1 MRYAIEQP
9 VSLFAEAIRNVRF
22 ALQRAARTRPTQ
34 VVMVTSAIDGEGKTT
49 LAVNLALSLAV
60 LGVRT
65 VLVEGDL
72 RNPEMTRSLCPC
84 ARTGL
89 VNAALG
95 EIPLHQAVLVEPST
109 KLAVLPSP
117 PPQDAALLTEFV
129 SSEGMTTVL
138 KALRQHFDVV
148 IIDSPPLLPL
158 VDGRALAEHADSVI
172 LAVGWDRTS
181 QDVFLRAV
189 DLLAPVYDRILGAV
203 MTQVDLSRLR
213 FYEAYNGAAYNSAYL
228 YELRAKEAAE

>member
-1 MRYAIEQP
+1 
-9 VSLFAEAIRNVRF
+9 
-22 ALQRAARTRPTQ
+22 
-34 VVMVTSAIDGEGKTT
+34 MVTSAIDGEGKTT

-72 RNPEMTRSLCPC
+72 RNPEMTRSLCPR

-89 VNAALG
+89 INAAFG
-95 EIPLHQAVLVEPST
+95 EIALHQALLVEPST

-138 KALRQHFDVV
+138 EGPAAAFRRRHRRLARRCCRWWTAARWPSTPTASFWRWAGT
-148 IIDSPPLLPL
+148 
-158 VDGRALAEHADSVI
+158 GRR
-172 LAVGWDRTS
+172 RTCS
-181 QDVFLRAV
+181 SAPSICS
-189 DLLAPVYDRILGAV
+189 APVYDRILGAV
-203 MTQVDLSRLR
+203 LTRVDLSRLR
-213 FYEAYNGAAYNSAYL
+213 FYEAYNGAAYDSAYL